1 MLTPN
6 SDMAADRGGERG
18 RQVSV
23 NQLLIWNRQLAPLPD
38 SQSAAGHGLSR
49 NIPVGK
55 CAPPPPPPHRFRRL
69 QACGL
74 TARPASFPSSR
85 PSLTLPASPSLPL
98 SLARWASVRPGPSPH
113 PLTRTHP
120 TNTHFSSPPT
130 CPIHP

>member
-6 SDMAADRGGERG
+6 LDMAADRGGERG

-55 CAPPPPPPHRFRRL
+55 CAPPPPLPT
-69 QACGL
+69 G
-74 TARPASFPSSR
+74 
-85 PSLTLPASPSLPL
+85 PSLWMD
-98 SLARWASVRPGPSPH
+98 WAGGRTGEVCVCWVRAGEGMG
-113 PLTRTHP
+113 
-120 TNTHFSSPPT
+120 
-130 CPIHP
+130 